1 MKGPCH
7 SCPWSTLYPPSLEQ
21 FFFFSIYFIIG
32 TFCVLSPGL
41 DTDVSVVSKA
51 GVVPDLWNAMGG
63 GGEALVGS
71 LTYSFIHSFSKYQT
85 PAGGYSASKLE

>member
-1 MKGPCH
+1 M
-7 SCPWSTLYPPSLEQ
+7 
-21 FFFFSIYFIIG
+21 
-32 TFCVLSPGL
+32 LSPGL

-63 GGEALVGS
+63 GEALVGS
-71 LTYSFIHSFSKYQT
+71 LTYSFIHSFSKHQT